1 MATVPDENVHCVA
14 VDGTFDDCQVRHGLP
29 AAISRLRFPQDIVK
43 TLFADAEFNGT
54 HRLGAINS
62 INWARILAQIV
73 YYFHAYLHLPES
85 ETAGGD
91 VHFVV
96 PTGNFGD
103 VLAGWYAKRLGLP
116 MRQLVVATNEND
128 ILTRFWQTGRY
139 EKMHSAPTKA
149 QAPATEVAEGSS
161 DGAQAAGGVKETLS
175 PAMDILVSSNFERLL
190 FYLAYDTQAVPS
202 ANASGESAPVEPGT
216 EGAGRA
222 DDAADRVRRAQA
234 KVSGWMT
241 ELKST
246 GRVDLGEVLTKAKED
261 FLAERVSDDEVRCTG
276 TCWYGADGFADC
288 PADSKVLLSRRVRVW
303 TVRR

>member
-1 MATVPDENVHCVA
+1 M
-14 VDGTFDDCQVRHGLP
+14 P
-29 AAISRLRFPQDIVK
+29 AYPSPQDIVK

-139 EKMHSAPTKA
+139 EKMDSAPTKA

-161 DGAQAAGGVKETLS
+161 DGAQAAAGGVKETLS

-202 ANASGESAPVEPGT
+202 ANASGDSAPVEPGT

-261 FLAERVSDDEVRCTG
+261 FLAERVSDDEVRCTE
-276 TCWYGADGFADC
+276 TC
-288 PADSKVLLSRRVRVW
+288 
-303 TVRR
+303 